1 MLFFP
6 KVKINWQKVITASV
20 IVFVIEMV
28 VRQVEAFLTMQYYV
42 MPEYFGVWSKLMMPK
57 AGPPPPEFFVTSAM
71 FSFLGALILAC
82 VYECI
87 KGSLSKQF
95 WPRVLGFTKLMT
107 LLMLAFAFMP
117 MFLMMNIQQALL
129 VSWFVTSV
137 LVTLVAS
144 MVFVKILK

>member
-6 KVKINWQKVITASV
+6 KVRIRWSKVIAASL
-20 IVFVIEMV
+20 IVFIIDMVI
-28 VRQVEAFLTMQYYV
+28 RQIEVLLTMKYYL

-57 AGPPPPEFFVTSAM
+57 AGPPPPEFFVTSTL

-87 KGSLSKQF
+87 KTSLLKQF

-107 LLMLAFAFMP
+107 LLMLAFSYLP
-117 MFLMMNIQQALL
+117 MFLLINLPQALIGTWL
-129 VSWFVTSV
+129 VTSI
-137 LVTLVAS
+137 LMTLIAS
-144 MVFVKILK
+144 IVFVKILK